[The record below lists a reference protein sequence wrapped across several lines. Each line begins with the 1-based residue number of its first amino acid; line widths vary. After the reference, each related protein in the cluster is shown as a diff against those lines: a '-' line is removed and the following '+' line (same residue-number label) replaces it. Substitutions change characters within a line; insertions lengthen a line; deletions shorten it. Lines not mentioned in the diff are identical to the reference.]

1 MQSACSANQS
11 ASAATV
17 ILERSQ
23 ILPFFPASLPDES
36 LASRVSRFHIERG
49 NTKTLETYREL
60 FGSSPFAMS
69 NLFMP
74 RIEALAKRMPG
85 DLNVNV
91 EKLIH
96 EGTLL
101 PITRLFTTSTA
112 TWASADYVRRSVGES
127 GATRICLE
135 CIKEDVAQFDTAY
148 LHRSHQIP
156 TVTACWRH
164 GWRLLDNCP
173 ECGCPIESPK
183 DLTLAPWQGCCCG
196 YQFELAEVESSA
208 YVASSIE
215 KDIARFAN
223 LVLAHVPKR
232 MLAEN
237 LPRVLRERA
246 LERGFRWGAEKVD
259 RLSLQAAMESYY
271 SPELLARLDR
281 AYAKGKTEN
290 WFHFLGLTKGAI
302 EGPLNRNLLLANYL
316 FQDAET
322 FLERLADIEA
332 QGPYVVAHEVP
343 PDNAYAPTPVNRTAD
358 GVSLLV
364 DRLAKIAIDQ
374 NLDISDLW
382 RDHYGAMKR
391 IAIAGSKAGIEALKK
406 VIERRSSKPAKKLV
420 RSSAKVHPRDADW
433 AEEIKKTAVR
443 LLNDSDRP
451 MRVSMGSLVRN
462 TEFKPAAWPDAICFP
477 LTRAACIEFQESQ
490 WHFYARRVLWAM
502 ARHHGKVVARS
513 LITEDAGLEHHRAS
527 DVYHYLVSLAVIPVA
542 PFKKQLEAKEIH
554 LDWSGPCP
562 GKEYRKA
569 GRGYQKTGAIT
580 AYVPPEFA
588 GQT

>member
-1 MQSACSANQS
+1 M
-11 ASAATV
+11 
-17 ILERSQ
+17 
-23 ILPFFPASLPDES
+23 
-36 LASRVSRFHIERG
+36 
-49 NTKTLETYREL
+49 
-60 FGSSPFAMS
+60 
-69 NLFMP
+69 
-74 RIEALAKRMPG
+74 
-85 DLNVNV
+85 
-91 EKLIH
+91 
-96 EGTLL
+96 
-101 PITRLFTTSTA
+101 
-112 TWASADYVRRSVGES
+112 
-127 GATRICLE
+127 
-135 CIKEDVAQFDTAY
+135 
-148 LHRSHQIP
+148 
-156 TVTACWRH
+156 
-164 GWRLLDNCP
+164 
-173 ECGCPIESPK
+173 
-183 DLTLAPWQGCCCG
+183 
-196 YQFELAEVESSA
+196 
-208 YVASSIE
+208 
-215 KDIARFAN
+215 
-223 LVLAHVPKR
+223 
-232 MLAEN
+232 
-237 LPRVLRERA
+237 
-246 LERGFRWGAEKVD
+246 
-259 RLSLQAAMESYY
+259 
-271 SPELLARLDR
+271 
-281 AYAKGKTEN
+281 
-290 WFHFLGLTKGAI
+290 
-302 EGPLNRNLLLANYL
+302 
-316 FQDAET
+316 
-322 FLERLADIEA
+322 
-332 QGPYVVAHEVP
+332 
-343 PDNAYAPTPVNRTAD
+343 
-358 GVSLLV
+358 SLLV
-364 DRLAKIAIDQ
+364 DRLAKIALDQ

-542 PFKKQLEAKEIH
+542 PFKKQLEAKGIH